1 MQISGKFILRLAG
14 RNGPLPLKSDPFLIF
29 YIAISEQKNARQ
41 AKALRVESL
50 NLTVLFL
57 FRNPDI
63 WFYWFKAGVP
73 FYVDT
78 LTANQRKLQSIH
90 QFSSIETWI
99 NSVLQKLQS
108 IHQFSSTETWINSS
122 IQFYRN
128 LNQFINSVLQKLQSI
143 HQFSSTASCK
153 ENGPVII
160 NMSIDRTHNLRVKN
174 SMPWNSHVIVL

>member
-90 QFSSIETWI
+90 QFSSIET
-99 NSVLQKLQS
+99 
-108 IHQFSSTETWINSS
+108 
-122 IQFYRN
+122 
-128 LNQFINSVLQKLQSI
+128 FINSVLQKLQSI